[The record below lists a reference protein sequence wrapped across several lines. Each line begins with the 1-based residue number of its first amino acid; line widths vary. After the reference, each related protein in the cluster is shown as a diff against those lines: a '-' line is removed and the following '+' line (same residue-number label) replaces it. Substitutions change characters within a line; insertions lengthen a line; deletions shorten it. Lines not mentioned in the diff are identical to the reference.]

1 MPLCC
6 LLPHRTENDVE
17 ICTPEWLGAFTLRVG
32 FRMIRATF
40 GCFGVMSDIR
50 TDMMNPA
57 RLVHSEELAML
68 PRVSRDS
75 RLRFFEHEEIENV

>member
-1 MPLCC
+1 
-6 LLPHRTENDVE
+6 
-17 ICTPEWLGAFTLRVG
+17 
-32 FRMIRATF
+32 
-40 GCFGVMSDIR
+40 MSDIR